1 MRKIIL
7 ALLILAFAAGYAQQ
21 FTTPL
26 VKNQYHSLS
35 CSTGIMHFLDS
46 LQQVNEN
53 LRLDTAG
60 FSVTGKPVPLL
71 SFRITADPT
80 EEDKKPFIFM
90 FAQQHGNEPSG
101 KEGLLLLIEDLAQGR
116 LNNVLDSVNL
126 LLMPQVNPDGGDLH
140 QRRNANNIDLNRDHL
155 LMRAPETRA
164 VERVFEKYRPVVS
177 VDIHEYYPYSDSWE
191 AFGYQR
197 DFDIQVGTLTN
208 PNISDSLIDCQRAKV
223 LPYIEKHL
231 TRMGYSFFEYTLGH
245 FPSGERLRHSTT
257 DINDGRQS
265 IGITNTM
272 TFIVEGMN
280 GRDSTHRIRERA
292 LSQYETA
299 KAIAAFSAQNITAI
313 AALVDRERK
322 AITETKTDSV
332 IIRQDHFDS
341 EDILEYPLKSVK
353 TGKDTVFRVDNFHNE
368 IKALLKVKAPRGY
381 LIRKTDSTLVDLMRN
396 NHFIFEE
403 YQRKRSD
410 VILGKQILEMNRKK
424 NEGLLT
430 PFPML
435 MDKFLNKLDPK
446 KYYIVPTNQLRKYKI
461 IIAFEPRSMF
471 GIGFYEEFSEY
482 MQKNKL
488 FPAIRVE

>member
-1 MRKIIL
+1 ML
-7 ALLILAFAAGYAQQ
+7 VLAFAAGYAQQ

-26 VKNQYHSLS
+26 VKNQYRSLS
-35 CSTGIMHFLDS
+35 SNSEIMHFLDS

-60 FSVTGKPVPLL
+60 FSVKGKPIPLV
-71 SFRITADPT
+71 SFRITEDPT
-80 EEDKKPFIFM
+80 EDNEKPYVFL

-116 LNNVLDSVNL
+116 LNDVLDSVNL
-126 LLMPQVNPDGGDLH
+126 LLMPQVNPDGGDQH
-140 QRRNANNIDLNRDHL
+140 QRRNANDIDLNRDHL
-155 LMRAPETRA
+155 LMSALETRA

-191 AFGYQR
+191 TFGYRR

-208 PNISDSLIDCQRAKV
+208 PNISDSLIDYQRANV

-231 TRMGYSFFEYTLGH
+231 TGLGYSFFEYTLGH

-272 TFIVEGMN
+272 SFIVEGMN

-299 KAIAAFSAQNITAI
+299 KSIVAFSARNIMDI
-313 AALVDRERK
+313 ATFVESERK
-322 AITETKTDSV
+322 TITETKPDSV

-341 EDILEYPLKSVK
+341 DDILEYPLKSVK
-353 TGKDTVFRVDNFHNE
+353 TGKDTVFRVDNFHNK
-368 IKALLKVKAPRGY
+368 IKALLTVKTPRGY
-381 LIRKTDSTLVDLMRN
+381 LIRKTDTVLVELMKN
-396 NHFIFEE
+396 NHFEFEE

-410 VILGKQILEMNRKK
+410 VILGKQILEMNKIK
-424 NEGLLT
+424 NEGLMT
-430 PFPML
+430 PYPML

-446 KYYIVPTNQLRKYKI
+446 KYYFVPTNQLRKYKI
-461 IIAFEPRSMF
+461 VIAFEPRSMF
-471 GIGFYEEFSEY
+471 GIGFYDEFSEY